1 MPDKTAATS
10 APIHRL
16 LARRWSPRAFERER
30 PLSEADQR
38 ALAEAARWAPSS
50 YGAEPWRMLFCDRN
64 SDPEA
69 HRRLAGCLLSGN
81 AWAEAAPLL
90 VLVTAAANLDNGH
103 NNRHSGY
110 DSGAAAFSLVL
121 QAEKLGLSAHQM
133 AGFDGDRARSEF
145 AVPEDFD
152 CWAVIAIGR
161 RGSADSLN
169 EALRRRELGGRQRQP
184 LATRFFRGAWGRGLH
199 G

>member
-1 MPDKTAATS
+1 MPDKTAAAS

-16 LARRWSPRAFERER
+16 LAQRWSPRAFDRER
-30 PLSEADQR
+30 ALSGDDKR
-38 ALAEAARWAPSS
+38 SLAEAARWAPSS

-69 HRRLAGCLLSGN
+69 HGRLASCLFPGN

-90 VLVTAAANLDNGH
+90 VLVAAAASLDNGR

-121 QAEKLGLSAHQM
+121 QAENLGLGAHQM
-133 AGFDGDRARSEF
+133 AGFDGDKARSEF
-145 AVPEDFD
+145 AVPKDFD
-152 CWAVIAIGR
+152 CWAVIAIGQ
-161 RGSADSLN
+161 RGSVDSLS
-169 EALRRRELGGRQRQP
+169 EELRRRELGGRRRQP
-184 LATRFFRGAWGRGLH
+184 LETRFFRGAWGRGLH